1 MHQKKNTKPRLAPPP
16 APSRQLSPAV
26 LARKARDFLRLTR
39 EVREAAAAL
48 HTATRSVGH
57 PAAVYFDDLFP
68 RLRGLLLC
76 ASSVRRGMGARRPSV
91 GPEGL
96 DYVLT
101 VAGSLLHQVEL
112 SRLATA
118 LDSGRRRP
126 HASAFGLG
134 AFLREAAVEGP
145 FRGVSPV
152 RVRLPGAMESHRV
165 RGDRACLKRL
175 LLYLLGRAASDGVR
189 RPVELVARLQEEDAL
204 LSIEFNAGGERVMV
218 FDRPLSVCLQGTGQF
233 YFRDATGQPRTT
245 ALLTSTVNGDY
256 TCATISHAGTVVLAG
271 N

>member
-1 MHQKKNTKPRLAPPP
+1 MDQKKPSKPRLAPPP
-16 APSRQLSPAV
+16 APSRNLPPAV

-57 PAAVYFDDLFP
+57 PAAIYFDDLFP

-76 ASSVRRGMGARRPSV
+76 AARVRRGMGARRPAI
-91 GPEGL
+91 GPDGL

-118 LDSGRRRP
+118 IDSGRRRT

-152 RVRLPGAMESHRV
+152 RLRLPGALASRRV

-189 RPVELVARLQEEDAL
+189 RPVELVAGLADADAL
-204 LSIEFNAGGERVMV
+204 LSIEYHVEGALVQNGALDAGYAAAAHLARLLRCEVRVA
-218 FDRPLSVCLQGTGQF
+218 RRG
-233 YFRDATGQPRTT
+233 RRR
-245 ALLTSTVNGDY
+245 LLTLRLP
-256 TCATISHAGTVVLAG
+256 AAA
-271 N
+271 